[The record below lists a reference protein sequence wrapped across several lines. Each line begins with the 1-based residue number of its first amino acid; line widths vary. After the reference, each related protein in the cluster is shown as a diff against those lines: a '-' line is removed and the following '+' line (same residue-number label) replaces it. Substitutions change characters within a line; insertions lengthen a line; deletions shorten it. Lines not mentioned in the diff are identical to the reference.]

1 LCIQK
6 ERNFY
11 IKKVLV
17 ENIEL
22 LKQID
27 KIQKSLLKNG
37 IESDKLVKELKV
49 LREFFIKEGNL
60 PRVVKIIR
68 LSYEHIDKYKTF
80 NISVPDEEDV
90 EQDNDLNEDDL
101 KVDSFS
107 YFLSLLKKPTQKLN
121 AEDLD
126 YYMHAFVDYTDAN

>member
-1 LCIQK
+1 
-6 ERNFY
+6 
-11 IKKVLV
+11 V